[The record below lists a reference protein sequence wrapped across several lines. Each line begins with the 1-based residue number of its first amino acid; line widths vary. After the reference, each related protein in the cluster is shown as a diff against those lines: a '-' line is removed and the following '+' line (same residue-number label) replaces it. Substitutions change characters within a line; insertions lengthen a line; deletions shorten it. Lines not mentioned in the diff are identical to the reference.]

1 MTGSRLR
8 WTVLIIRFDPTVG
21 HEQGGER
28 RALVVS
34 REPVHRSGRAVVC
47 PITAA
52 RSEVRYPGDVPI
64 PAGQAGQTKDGIIL
78 CHQLRTV
85 SLERV
90 KLSGGGGGGVVG
102 RVDDP
107 AIKRQVR
114 QALVTHL
121 GLDIPLDED
130 D

>member
-1 MTGSRLR
+1 VTGLRLR
-8 WTVLIIRFDPTVG
+8 WTVVIVGFDPTVG

-28 RALVVS
+28 RALVVT
-34 REPVHRSGRAVVC
+34 REPVHRSGLAAVC

-52 RSEVRYPGDVPI
+52 RSEVRYPGDVRI

-78 CHQLRTV
+78 CHQLRTI

-90 KLSGGGGGGVVG
+90 KLSGGSGLVG
-102 RVDDP
+102 RVEDP
-107 AIKRQVR
+107 VIRYQVR
-114 QALVTHL
+114 QALLVHL
-121 GLDIPLDED
+121 GLDIPLEED

>member
-8 WTVLIIRFDPTVG
+8 WAVLIIRFDPTVG

-34 REPVHRSGRAVVC
+34 REPVHRSGLAVVC

-78 CHQLRTV
+78 CHQLRTI

-90 KLSGGGGGGVVG
+90 QLTGGGGVVG

-107 AIKRQVR
+107 AIKQQVR
-114 QALVTHL
+114 RALVTHL